1 MDLSIS
7 SFEKDDVFVQQ
18 EEFKM
23 QNVVP
28 GGHSSNKLIKGNV
41 DLNSVLL
48 VLQEKNDELII
59 VKKVIEFC

>member
-7 SFEKDDVFVQQ
+7 SYEKDDVFVQQ

-23 QNVVP
+23 QNVAP
-28 GGHSSNKLIKGNV
+28 GHSSNKLIKGNV

-48 VLQEKNDELII
+48 ALQEKNDELII
-59 VKKVIEFC
+59 LKKVIEFC